1 MTGAG
6 LLVVAIGV
14 VALLYLWLGRAQL
27 RRDTERRRTL
37 PVLGELPLWLHV
49 GVQAAGALLC
59 IALGIWLIASG

>member
-27 RRDTERRRTL
+27 RRETERRRML
-37 PVLGELPLWLHV
+37 PVLGELPLWLYVAAQV
-49 GVQAAGALLC
+49 GGALLC